1 MIKNTIKYTKYKMN
15 IILMIICLGT
25 ISFLLLSCLII
36 LGVKLYESDIMSFF
50 NNNRNM
56 IVPVRNVIVPIG
68 NVKPKKE
75 IEMILI
81 KKYVVVQ
88 SPEQQF
94 SIGIEV

>member
-1 MIKNTIKYTKYKMN
+1 MN

-50 NNNRNM
+50 KDDNRS
-56 IVPVRNVIVPIG
+56 VIVPIG
-68 NVKPKKE
+68 NIKPKKE
-75 IEMILI
+75 IEMISI

-94 SIGIEV
+94 SIGIEVESLNM